1 MHKIHNIQHTMLD
14 RVLSHYDQ
22 TIHANFKR
30 VHNTYYVN
38 NHTGD
43 YGTS

>member
-1 MHKIHNIQHTMLD
+1 MHKIHNIQSTMLD
-14 RVLSHYDQ
+14 RVLSQYDQ

-30 VHNTYYVN
+30 VHNKYVN
-38 NHTGD
+38 NHMGD